1 MIPDKESNYRGL
13 IIQGSDF
20 VLKNLDEASNSYDLY
35 LLKVV
40 NKGKE
45 NQKYEFKIYGYG
57 MSLGSALLRIIQ
69 YRVRKR
75 KGVFKGSGYEG
86 LVQYYKIWMEE
97 KAKLLAMFDFTPE
110 EWGKLTQLKRVKIEE
125 IKKSAPVEAEI
136 VDIKDD

>member
-1 MIPDKESNYRGL
+1 
-13 IIQGSDF
+13 
-20 VLKNLDEASNSYDLY
+20 
-35 LLKVV
+35 
-40 NKGKE
+40 
-45 NQKYEFKIYGYG
+45 
-57 MSLGSALLRIIQ
+57 MSLGSALHRIIQ

-75 KGVFKGSGYEG
+75 KGVFKGSGDEG

-97 KAKLLAMFDFTPE
+97 KAKLLAVFDFTPE